1 MQLRKWKQSQ
11 RALQKDKRSV
21 ITTICCSCLSFYYQN
36 HKFLS
41 EKLEGKKKTTLVF
54 EFLYAELSAKKQDLF
69 FFSSFTCVVYFVL
82 QLFLAT
88 LAKASLSEN
97 LFFFFFLSIFIQ
109 QTKPTVYIGVVSF
122 SIFLIEKTICM
133 ANEVFVKFGQFVF
146 RK

>member
-41 EKLEGKKKTTLVF
+41 EKLEGKKKQRWCSSFYTPNYRPKNRTC
-54 EFLYAELSAKKQDLF
+54 F
-69 FFSSFTCVVYFVL
+69 FFLPSLVLSISFYNYFWQH
-82 QLFLAT
+82 QLKRRSRRT
-88 LAKASLSEN
+88 S
-97 LFFFFFLSIFIQ
+97 FFFFLSIFIQ

-122 SIFLIEKTICM
+122 SIFLIEKTICR
-133 ANEVFVKFGQFVF
+133 NIYK
-146 RK
+146 